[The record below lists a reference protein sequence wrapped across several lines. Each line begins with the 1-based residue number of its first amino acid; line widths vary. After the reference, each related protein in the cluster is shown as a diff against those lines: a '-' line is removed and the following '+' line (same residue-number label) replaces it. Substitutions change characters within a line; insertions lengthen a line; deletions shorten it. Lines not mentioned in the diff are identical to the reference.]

1 MLDEIDYGMLLV
13 ADDLHLLHANHV
25 ARAELDAEHPLQALG
40 RELRARQPHDVAPL
54 HAALTD
60 ACRRRLRRLVTL
72 GDGSQRVCLAVVP
85 IPAPGDA
92 TPTSALVM
100 LGKRQVCQELSVEAF
115 ARAHA
120 LTPAETQVL
129 KALCSGARPGE
140 IALQHS
146 VALSTVRSQVG
157 SIRAKTGAETI
168 GALVRMVALLPPMV
182 GALRR
187 SLAAVAIAN
196 RPVQWPLATDAC
208 ALGAGLTRKGRR
220 RREPHRMPTAKVQ
233 RAAAFTHA
241 ALSEFQRAG
250 RAWRG
255 APIPQGDPDREGD
268 TAIRCHIILTG
279 PCARTR

>member
-1 MLDEIDYGMLLV
+1 VLDLISTPDEAAPANGATATRRLSANDEYRGPERRCQPSALTGLLAAMLDEIDYGMLLV
-13 ADDLHLLHANHV
+13 ADGLHLLHANHV
-25 ARAELDAEHPLQALG
+25 ARAELDAEHPLQVLG
-40 RELRARQPHDVAPL
+40 QELRARQPHDVAPL
-54 HAALTD
+54 HGALTD

-85 IPAPGDA
+85 IPAPGDG

-100 LGKRQVCQELSVEAF
+100 LGKRQVCQQLSVEAF

-120 LTPAETQVL
+120 LTPVETLVL

-187 SLAAVAIAN
+187 SLPAVA
-196 RPVQWPLATDAC
+196 AC
-208 ALGAGLTRKGRR
+208 QPAHAVAAGYG
-220 RREPHRMPTAKVQ
+220 
-233 RAAAFTHA
+233 
-241 ALSEFQRAG
+241 
-250 RAWRG
+250 
-255 APIPQGDPDREGD
+255 
-268 TAIRCHIILTG
+268 
-279 PCARTR
+279 

>member
-1 MLDEIDYGMLLV
+1 MFDLISTAEELAPLLGSAAMRRPSANDDYRGPERRRRPSPLSGLLAAMLDEIDYGMLLV
-13 ADDLHLLHANHV
+13 ADGLHLLHANHV
-25 ARAELDAEHPLQALG
+25 ARAELDAEHPLQVLG

-54 HAALTD
+54 HGALTD

-85 IPAPGDA
+85 IPVPGDA

-100 LGKRQVCQELSVEAF
+100 LGKRQVCQQLSVEAF

-120 LTPAETQVL
+120 LTPVETLVL
-129 KALCSGARPGE
+129 KALCSGTRPGE

-157 SIRAKTGAETI
+157 SIRAKTGAQTI

-187 SLAAVAIAN
+187 SLPVAADHQPARAVA
-196 RPVQWPLATDAC
+196 V
-208 ALGAGLTRKGRR
+208 GYG
-220 RREPHRMPTAKVQ
+220 
-233 RAAAFTHA
+233 
-241 ALSEFQRAG
+241 
-250 RAWRG
+250 
-255 APIPQGDPDREGD
+255 
-268 TAIRCHIILTG
+268 
-279 PCARTR
+279 

>member
-1 MLDEIDYGMLLV
+1 VLELISIAEEAAPANDAAAMGRPSANDGYRGPERRCRPSPLTGLLAAMLDEIDYGMLLV
-13 ADDLHLLHANHV
+13 ADGLHLLHANHV
-25 ARAELDAEHPLQALG
+25 ARAELDAEHPLQVLG
-40 RELRARQPHDVAPL
+40 HELRARQPHDVAPL

-72 GDGSQRVCLAVVP
+72 GDGPQRVCLAVVP

-100 LGKRQVCQELSVEAF
+100 LGKRHVCQQLSVEAF

-120 LTPAETQVL
+120 LTPMETLVL
-129 KALCSGARPGE
+129 KALCIGTRPGE

-157 SIRAKTGAETI
+157 SIRNKRGAENI

-187 SLAAVAIAN
+187 SLPAVADHLPA
-196 RPVQWPLATDAC
+196 RAVA
-208 ALGAGLTRKGRR
+208 AGCG
-220 RREPHRMPTAKVQ
+220 
-233 RAAAFTHA
+233 
-241 ALSEFQRAG
+241 
-250 RAWRG
+250 
-255 APIPQGDPDREGD
+255 
-268 TAIRCHIILTG
+268 
-279 PCARTR
+279 

>member
-1 MLDEIDYGMLLV
+1 LHGAFRSKERAVFDLISIAEEAAPVNDAAMRRPSANGDYRGPERRRGPSSLSGLLVAMLDEIDYGMLLV

-25 ARAELDAEHPLQALG
+25 ARAELDAEHPLQVLG

-54 HAALTD
+54 HGALTD

-72 GDGSQRVCLAVVP
+72 GDGRQRVCLAVVP

-100 LGKRQVCQELSVEAF
+100 LGKRQVCQDLSVEAF

-168 GALVRMVALLPPMV
+168 GALVRTVALLPPMV

-187 SLAAVAIAN
+187 SLAAAADRKPACTVA
-196 RPVQWPLATDAC
+196 
-208 ALGAGLTRKGRR
+208 AGYG
-220 RREPHRMPTAKVQ
+220 
-233 RAAAFTHA
+233 
-241 ALSEFQRAG
+241 
-250 RAWRG
+250 
-255 APIPQGDPDREGD
+255 
-268 TAIRCHIILTG
+268 
-279 PCARTR
+279 